1 MTDTIKRADSNGF
14 SQSTLDRAQLWS
26 IQTPQ
31 AFSYSLILKA
41 YKALYKTIEDYNSDT
56 SKITDDAVIVE
67 NMTDTRVRII
77 RGDYRNIK
85 LTTPND
91 MIIAKA
97 YMEERRREIERLIKE
112 AKEAESNENTAYA
125 KAANREKQEE

>member
-1 MTDTIKRADSNGF
+1 
-14 SQSTLDRAQLWS
+14 
-26 IQTPQ
+26 
-31 AFSYSLILKA
+31 
-41 YKALYKTIEDYNSDT
+41 
-56 SKITDDAVIVE
+56 
-67 NMTDTRVRII
+67 MTDTRVRII